1 MTIGERIKEF
11 RLKAGLTQS
20 ELAEK
25 LGIPYQSIGQW
36 ERGLRSPKIETLQK
50 IADALNVPLGVLTIS
65 EEEAQRIAS
74 KIGVEPNLIIETWL
88 TPQELKRIHEN
99 AGRIT
104 DERQAAIEEK
114 RLDNLICRK
123 AKQLNIAGKQ
133 KLVEHAD
140 LLIGNAEYK
149 KNEPVQK

>member
-50 IADALNVPLGVLTIS
+50 IASALGVPLSQLLTQNEQIGTAYLEDFLS
-65 EEEAQRIAS
+65 DTNEGRIRQLHRSFDLLNEEDQTKVIDYSDSLLKVEMYEAQKNKTS
-74 KIGVEPNLIIETWL
+74 
-88 TPQELKRIHEN
+88 
-99 AGRIT
+99 
-104 DERQAAIEEK
+104 
-114 RLDNLICRK
+114 
-123 AKQLNIAGKQ
+123 Q
-133 KLVEHAD
+133 K
-140 LLIGNAEYK
+140 
-149 KNEPVQK
+149 

>member
-149 KNEPVQK
+149 KNEPSQK

>member
-1 MTIGERIKEF
+1 MTTGERIKAA
-11 RLKAGLTQS
+11 RINAGLTQR
-20 ELAEK
+20 ELAER
-25 LGIPYQSIGQW
+25 LNVSFVNISQW
-36 ERGLRSPKIETLQK
+36 ENGVRNPKIETLQK

-65 EEEAQRIAS
+65 EEEARKIAS

-88 TPQELKRIHEN
+88 TPQELERIHEN

-149 KNEPVQK
+149 KNEPSQK

>member
-50 IADALNVPLGVLTIS
+50 IAEAL
-65 EEEAQRIAS
+65 
-74 KIGVEPNLIIETWL
+74 GVEPWQLMGYDGSIRVDTGKHSDKPLSEQIEDLHKAMQRLGEAFKPTDD
-88 TPQELKRIHEN
+88 EMLKMNCNAVFSCMEKMNRAGQAVAVKTVKTLSEMHEY
-99 AGRIT
+99 
-104 DERQAAIEEK
+104 Q
-114 RLDNLICRK
+114 
-123 AKQLNIAGKQ
+123 
-133 KLVEHAD
+133 
-140 LLIGNAEYK
+140 K
-149 KNEPVQK
+149 KNEPSQK